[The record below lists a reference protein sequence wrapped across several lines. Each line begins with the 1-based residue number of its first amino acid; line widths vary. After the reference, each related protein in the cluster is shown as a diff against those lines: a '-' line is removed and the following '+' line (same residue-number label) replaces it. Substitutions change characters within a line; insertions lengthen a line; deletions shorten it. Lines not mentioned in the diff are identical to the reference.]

1 MSHEPSF
8 DSGEYANG
16 QKRRYASDSVARDFM
31 GFAKGAICDLRGSIA
46 VARYLFV
53 ANMRVRRRRVF
64 LGYLWLVVPGAMTAL
79 AFTLL
84 RRGKF
89 FETPDIEFSYPLF
102 ILSGMFLWQS
112 FSDSLTSPTQQ
123 LLNHRHFL
131 SVVPARFES
140 IILAAIGEILIN
152 LAIRMSL
159 LLAAMAFFGLSPSIF
174 WLLVPLAGFLM
185 VLLGLVCG
193 LLVAPATQLVGDF
206 ANLLGLV
213 ASFGLFLVPVIYPI
227 PADSILA
234 YNPMVPVMDAARAW
248 MVGSMHGASLLPG
261 MIFCLIGLPF
271 GWIVNVLSRPHLIV
285 RGQ

>member
-1 MSHEPSF
+1 M
-8 DSGEYANG
+8 
-16 QKRRYASDSVARDFM
+16 
-31 GFAKGAICDLRGSIA
+31 A

-84 RRGKF
+84 RRGRF
-89 FETPDIEFSYPLF
+89 FETPDIELSYPLF

-123 LLNHRHFL
+123 LLSHRHFL

-140 IILAAIGEILIN
+140 IILAAFGETLVN
-152 LAIRMSL
+152 LAIRMAL
-159 LLAAMAFFGLSPSIF
+159 LMAAMAGFGLSPSVF
-174 WLLVPLAGFLM
+174 WLIVPLAGLLM
-185 VLLGLVCG
+185 VMFGLVCG
-193 LLVAPATQLVGDF
+193 LLVAPATQLIGDF
-206 ANLLGLV
+206 ANLLGLI

-248 MVGSMHGASLLPG
+248 MVGSMHSVSFLPAV
-261 MIFCLIGLPF
+261 IFCLIGLPI
-271 GWIVNVLSRPHLIV
+271 GWIVNVLSRPHLV
-285 RGQ
+285 ARGQ